1 MRRQCQM
8 LLYLCISLEKG
19 FFDHGKASLGG
30 LVLND
35 SDLSVDGVTV
45 LPQGF
50 EFGLDVGK
58 DLLAVG

>member
-1 MRRQCQM
+1 M
-8 LLYLCISLEKG
+8 LLNLRIGLEKG
-19 FFDHGKASLGG
+19 LLNHGKAPLGG
-30 LVLND
+30 LVLD
-35 SDLSVDGVTV
+35 DGDLSVNGVTV

>member
-1 MRRQCQM
+1 M
-8 LLYLCISLEKG
+8 LLYLRISLEKG
-19 FFDHGKASLGG
+19 FLYHGKTSLGG

-50 EFGLDVGK
+50 EFGLDVCQ